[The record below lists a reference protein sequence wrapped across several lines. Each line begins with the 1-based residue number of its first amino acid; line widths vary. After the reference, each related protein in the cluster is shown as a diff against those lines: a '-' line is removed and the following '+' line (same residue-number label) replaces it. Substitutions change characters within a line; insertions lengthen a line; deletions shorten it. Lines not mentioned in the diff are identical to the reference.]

1 MSEVAILKGTPYSLP
16 AEADASLNE
25 MRSRLQIVRINL
37 RSALQEAQ
45 RIGLVREMERAHG
58 YSSVFESNSI
68 EFEGPDLA
76 GTVETIESDAGQ
88 KVLRD
93 LNVNLLPELLRQD
106 RRAFAAIGLETA
118 RVLALRYIGGDVR
131 GLCQTDVRS
140 LHAVVMAGVWFAG
153 QYRQF
158 DAAISGSD
166 HAPFPT
172 YDVAFAM
179 SELTDW
185 SQNPVDRDL
194 AVLRAAV
201 GHAWFTHVHPFQ
213 DGNGR
218 VGRLLANVL
227 LGQDGLPPAIV
238 KAKAQRSQYI
248 AALAHSD
255 EGGDIM
261 PLAGL
266 FLKTIERYVSELQ
279 RPKAFKNL
287 FDQLVAN
294 RGGSYFDWYRN
305 SLSDFMD
312 RLSSEL
318 ELSGLRLTALDE
330 LSQEVF
336 AGLRRGQ
343 SQNVLT
349 ALVRDGDGQELVL
362 YQRPPSA
369 AARNRFKA
377 DERVPSVAFALP
389 NEQWKLEPYRRTKR
403 ADLEGLVEFWVQP
416 DRPTRIFIDDEKGVG
431 PSTVAAGASRLADQ
445 IRRGFAR
452 RFETPR
458 NYFPST
464 RWLPKIHGGP
474 G

>member
-1 MSEVAILKGTPYSLP
+1 MAEVAILKGTPYSLP
-16 AEADASLNE
+16 SEASGSLDE
-25 MRSRLQIVRINL
+25 LRSRLHIVRTDL
-37 RSALQEAQ
+37 QKALESA
-45 RIGLVREMERAHG
+45 RRMGLVREMDRAHG

-76 GTVETIESDAGQ
+76 GTVEVIESDTGQ
-88 KVLRD
+88 RVLRD
-93 LNVNLLPELLRQD
+93 LNINLLPEVLQKD

-131 GLCQTDVRS
+131 GLCQSDVRS
-140 LHAVVMAGVWFAG
+140 LHGVLMAGEWFAG
-153 QYRQF
+153 RYRQF

-166 HAPFPT
+166 HAPYPT
-172 YDVAFAM
+172 YEIPFAM
-179 SELTDW
+179 AELCDW
-185 SQNPVDRDL
+185 SQGPVEGDL

-218 VGRLLANVL
+218 VGRLIANVL

-238 KAKAQRSQYI
+238 KARSQRSRYI

-261 PLAGL
+261 PLVGL

-279 RPKAFKNL
+279 RPKAFKRL
-287 FDQLVAN
+287 FDQLVAR
-294 RGGSYFDWYRN
+294 RGSSYFDWYRN
-305 SLSDFMD
+305 SLSDFMS

-318 ELSGLRLTALDE
+318 ELFGLRLTLLDE

-336 AGLRRGQ
+336 ADLRGGQ
-343 SQNVLT
+343 RQTVMT
-349 ALVRDGDGQELVL
+349 ALITDGDGQDLVL
-362 YQRPPSA
+362 YQRPPST
-369 AARNRFKA
+369 AARNRFSA
-377 DERVPSVAFALP
+377 DERVPTVAFALP

-403 ADLEGLVEFWVQP
+403 ADLDGLADFWVQP
-416 DRPTRIFIDDEKGVG
+416 DQPTSVFIDGRAVR
-431 PSTVAAGASRLADQ
+431 SHSVADGASLLAEQ

-452 RFETPR
+452 RFELPPR
-458 NYFPST
+458 YFDSA